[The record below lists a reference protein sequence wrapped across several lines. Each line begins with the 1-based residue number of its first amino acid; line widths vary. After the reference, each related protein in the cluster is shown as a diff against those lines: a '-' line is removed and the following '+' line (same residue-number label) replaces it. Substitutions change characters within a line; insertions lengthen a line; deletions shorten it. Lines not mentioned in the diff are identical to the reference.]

1 MEQALTINPFVVG
14 GGAAVATG
22 LAVGFGA
29 TKLTDDIAA
38 KHPNGS
44 DADKPARRVM
54 WTAAGLGFVSAAG
67 GMGALMTGRLN
78 LGAALLGAGVGGML
92 GSFGAGI
99 AFNARHGVGVE
110 TSVNDVL
117 SSYDRNGND
126 QIDMDGGSWWRS
138 PETTR
143 TTTTRHED
151 SDGDVYYTTDTYSIE
166 RLSNRA
172 DVNTD
177 WKVTRNELSTA
188 IGAYD
193 ADGNGRLQKDELK
206 RFDRE
211 IGEQQIG

>member
-1 MEQALTINPFVVG
+1 MTINPFMVG

-29 TKLTDDIAA
+29 TRLTDNIA
-38 KHPNGS
+38 KEHPNGS
-44 DADKPARRVM
+44 DADKPARRVL
-54 WTAAGLGFVSAAG
+54 WTAAGLGFASAAG

-92 GSFGAGI
+92 GSFGANV
-99 AFNARHGVGVE
+99 AFGARHGIGVE

-117 SSYDRNGND
+117 SSYDRNSND

-151 SDGDVYYTTDTYSIE
+151 SDGRVWYDTDTYSIE
-166 RLSNRA
+166 RLSTRA
-172 DVNTD
+172 DSNTD
-177 WKVTRNELSTA
+177 WKVTRDELATA
-188 IGAYD
+188 IAAYD
-193 ADGNGRLQKDELK
+193 SDENGRLQKDELK

-211 IGEQQIG
+211 IGEEQLS